1 MHASLKDAS
10 LCALFAAV
18 GLAVN
23 LTWCTLAGHTPGFT
37 SALAGLGIPVNPRAF
52 FLAGIL
58 VMSVVFTALPRK
70 MREIDASLW
79 PAVALLACVGTA
91 CFAIASSQSVFSP
104 VALSI
109 GGLLLFGI
117 GYFWLTARFVLLLA
131 RTQTYACT
139 IACLA
144 FSLIVEPTLVA
155 LVEHFLNPGLQVSIV
170 VLMPIASAA
179 LFQCARHAALKQ
191 RSCEKGSG
199 RTVFGVP
206 SRPRTSSETDSRD
219 DTRNAVILIAAA
231 SLLLATV
238 RSLSFVGLWGEGHI
252 DAVEE
257 PSMTSSPWLWLG
269 YAAGLAVFSYI
280 ALGRTSNW
288 PLRLR
293 FQPSFVTI
301 IITLSVSMILAGDSH
316 ANPAL
321 LDTLMRL
328 NDSFSHLMFWT
339 VVAILLDISATPSY
353 RVIGI
358 GASLYAAGSIAWVLF
373 LGNANAMENLIVII
387 VIYVLAIASMHY
399 SWNKRENEPV
409 ASAASVTDALEKR
422 CAEVSETYKLSP
434 RESEILVFL
443 AQGRTRTYI
452 QEELVLAENTVKSH
466 VAHIYTKLGV
476 RDRQDLIDIVLD
488 MAEGKAETKEQQTKT
503 RRP

>member
-1 MHASLKDAS
+1 MLASLKDAG
-10 LCALFAAV
+10 LCALFAAI
-18 GLAVN
+18 GLTVN

-37 SALAGLGIPVNPRAF
+37 NALSSLGIPVNPRAF
-52 FLAGIL
+52 FLMGIL
-58 VMSVVFTALPRK
+58 VMSIVFAAFPRK
-70 MREIDASLW
+70 MREKDASLW
-79 PAVALLACVGTA
+79 PAVALLASVGTA
-91 CFAIASSQSVFSP
+91 CFAIAASQDAFSP
-104 VALSI
+104 VVLSI

-131 RTQTYACT
+131 RTQAYGCT

-144 FSLIVEPTLVA
+144 FSLVVEPVLVA
-155 LVEHFLNPGLQVSIV
+155 LIEHSLRADLQVSIV
-170 VLMPIASAA
+170 VLMPILSAV
-179 LFQCARHAALKQ
+179 LFQCARHATLKQ
-191 RSCEKGSG
+191 RSCEKGGG

-206 SRPRTSSETDSRD
+206 SRPRTNEQADGRGD
-219 DTRNAVILIAAA
+219 MRNALILVAAA

-252 DAVEE
+252 DAAEQ
-257 PSMTSSPWLWLG
+257 PSMTSSAWLWLG
-269 YAAGLAVFSYI
+269 YAAALAIFSYV
-280 ALGRTSNW
+280 ALGRTASW

-293 FQPSFVTI
+293 FQPSFLTI
-301 IITLSVSMILAGDSH
+301 IITLSVSMILAGDNH

-339 VVAILLDISATPSY
+339 IVAIMLDISPIPSY
-353 RVIGI
+353 RIIGI
-358 GASLYAAGSIAWVLF
+358 GTALYAAGSIAWVLF
-373 LGNANAMENLIVII
+373 LGNADAVENLIVII

-399 SWNKRENEPV
+399 SWNKREAEPS

-422 CAEVSETYKLSP
+422 CAEVAEAYKLSP
-434 RESEILVFL
+434 RESEILVLL

-466 VAHIYTKLGV
+466 VAHIYTKLGI
-476 RDRQDLIDIVLD
+476 RDRQDMIDIVLD
-488 MAEGKAETKEQQTKT
+488 MADDKEEKHAKEQ
-503 RRP
+503 